1 MTEIFFNRDAIID
14 WWLWWLAIE
23 TTWLSF
29 RNAFA
34 TDAALVHHAKI
45 IGVAHPRHARVV
57 CIIGGIAGV
66 AWLGVAAFMSYEDR
80 NVLLSSSGI
89 LPAIMVIGT
98 LWLTHRSRPGRK
110 PPH

>member
-1 MTEIFFNRDAIID
+1 MNELFNRDAILD

-34 TDAALVHHAKI
+34 ADDALLRNAKI
-45 IGVAHPRHARVV
+45 IGVTNPRHARTV
-57 CIIGGIAGV
+57 CIIGCVAGV
-66 AWLGVAAFMSYEDR
+66 VWLGVAGLMSYYDR
-80 NVLLSSSGI
+80 NILLSSGGV
-89 LPAIMVIGT
+89 LPAIIVIGT

-110 PPH
+110 TPP